1 MGLPGRAIVE
11 AAMNRTVNGGDPG
24 GERRDELWI
33 HPIQMRVSNAATAAG
48 RQDTSGCVQASPRP

>member
-1 MGLPGRAIVE
+1 VE
-11 AAMNRTVNGGDPG
+11 AAMNRTVNGDDPG

-33 HPIQMRVSNAATAAG
+33 HPNQMRANTAATAAG

>member
-1 MGLPGRAIVE
+1 
-11 AAMNRTVNGGDPG
+11 MNRTVNGDDPG